1 MTSDNKCSLCDL
13 PVCND
18 QCQMGHNHYIE
29 CQILRNFRNKI
40 RGQQELKQMSI
51 LPIRILATC
60 DTSKFTY
67 AKSKLFHQ
75 ELSNEGDYLCKK
87 NIFTQKYYVFCMSK
101 TVLKKRFHYSDC
113 STENLIILGTHGNYI

>member
-1 MTSDNKCSLCDL
+1 MNFSASNIKKIFFKLQVCSECLKKMTSDNKCSLCDL

-75 ELSNEGDYLCKK
+75 ELSNEGDYLHKK
-87 NIFTQKYYVFCMSK
+87 IFSHRNIMFFACQKPF
-101 TVLKKRFHYSDC
+101 
-113 STENLIILGTHGNYI
+113 